1 MPRTIKNLAANV
13 AAAQAANSTDFVPTG
28 GYLNS
33 VEASLEAGGTSA
45 TVDIFVSNT
54 GTKPGV
60 KIATLTLSAATPSD
74 GFSLPREDSGWGF
87 VRSEVT
93 ATVGGV
99 DAVSACIGE

>member
-13 AAAQAANSTDFVPTG
+13 AAAQAANSTDFVATG

-33 VEASLEAGGTSA
+33 VEASLEDAATSA
-45 TVDIFVSNT
+45 TVKVFVSNT

-60 KIATLTLSAATPSD
+60 QIATLTLDNTKRSD

-87 VRSEVT
+87 VRCEVS

-99 DAVSACIGE
+99 DAVAACVGE